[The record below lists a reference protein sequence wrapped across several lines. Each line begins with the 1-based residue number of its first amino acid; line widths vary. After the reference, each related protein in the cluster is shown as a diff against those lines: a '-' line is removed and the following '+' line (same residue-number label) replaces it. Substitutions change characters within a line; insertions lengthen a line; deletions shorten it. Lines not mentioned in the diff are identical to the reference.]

1 MIVNRSR
8 DLQGGNVKHLGNSCR
23 RSLIVGAGAAVVV
36 FSLGAPLLAAAP
48 RPQATANEGTTV
60 ERVAKGTTTTDKK
73 ITTQKQT
80 DKVVTTKVEKT
91 KGTVTSAST
100 KTSTSTKTIPGG
112 KVTTVTQVTIGRKFT
127 TTETTVTTERTVS
140 EKCPAM
146 RGVTDTEI
154 KIGTSQP
161 LSGSAASIGKSHLT
175 AQEAFVERLNAR
187 GGIWGRKVKLVV
199 QDDGF
204 VPERAVAN
212 AQFLIDRE
220 QVAAIWGNVGTAPTV
235 ASMVVTEASKV
246 PLLFPYALDRTIT
259 APVKPYTFSMATPA
273 FNQNVAL
280 SNLMTKTDPFKGKKI
295 GVMVINSPDGIQTLD
310 GFKAGASVSQIVL
323 DNTYERNSVT
333 FKSQLLAFKAAGAE
347 VVYVGVNDTQ
357 FAKILVEANEIG
369 YKPIFFGSTGVVTTQ
384 SIALSAGQAEG
395 AYSLVFTAPLDSNAR
410 GIGEMNKAV
419 KRFRPN
425 DAVGTFSVHGWA
437 TGLILQEALL
447 NAGPCITSDTIKNAL
462 EKLRNFDPAGL
473 TGAVTFTKTNHLG
486 NVSVILQKVQGGK
499 WVTVGKFIK

>member
-1 MIVNRSR
+1 MNHWRKSR
-8 DLQGGNVKHLGNSCR
+8 W
-23 RSLIVGAGAAVVV
+23 RSLVVGTGAALVA
-36 FSLGAPLLAAAP
+36 FGLGASSLSAAP
-48 RPQATANEGTTV
+48 RPQATEKEGTTV
-60 ERVAKGTTTTDKK
+60 DRVAKGTTSTDKK
-73 ITTQKQT
+73 VTTQKQT
-80 DKVVTTKVEKT
+80 DRVVTTKVEKT
-91 KGTVTSAST
+91 KGNVASAST
-100 KTSTSTKTIPGG
+100 KSSTSTKTIPGG
-112 KVTTVTQVTIGRKFT
+112 KVTTVTKVTTGPKFT

-175 AQEAFVERLNAR
+175 AQEAFVERVNAR
-187 GGIWGRKVKLVV
+187 GGIWGRKLKLVT

-220 QVAAIWGNVGTAPTV
+220 QVALIWGNVGTAPSV
-235 ASMVVTEASKV
+235 ASMVVTEAAKV
-246 PLLFPYALDRTIT
+246 PFLFPYALDRTIT

-273 FNQNVAL
+273 YDQNVAL

-310 GFKAGASVSQIVL
+310 GFKAGASASQIVL
-323 DNTYERNSVT
+323 NNTYERNSVT

-347 VVYVGVNDTQ
+347 IVYTGVNDTQ
-357 FAKILVEANEIG
+357 FAKVLVEADEIG
-369 YKPIFFGSTGVVTTQ
+369 YKPIFFGSTGVVSTQ
-384 SIALSAGQAEG
+384 SIALSAGKAEG
-395 AYSLVFTAPLDSNAR
+395 AYSLVFTAPLDSDAR
-410 GIGEMNKAV
+410 GIGEMNAAV
-419 KRFRPN
+419 KKFRPN

-437 TGLILQEALL
+437 TGLILQEVLL
-447 NAGPCITSDTIKNAL
+447 NAGPCITSDTIKTAL
-462 EKLRNFDPAGL
+462 EKLKNFDPDGL

-486 NVSVILQKVQGGK
+486 NVSVVLQKVQGGK
-499 WVTVGKFIK
+499 WITVGKFIK

>member
-1 MIVNRSR
+1 MNHSR
-8 DLQGGNVKHLGNSCR
+8 KSR
-23 RSLIVGAGAAVVV
+23 WRSLVVGTGAALVA
-36 FSLGAPLLAAAP
+36 FGLGASSLSAAP
-48 RPQATANEGTTV
+48 RPQATEKEGTTV
-60 ERVAKGTTTTDKK
+60 DRVAKGTTSTDKK
-73 ITTQKQT
+73 VTTQKQT
-80 DKVVTTKVEKT
+80 DRVVTTKVEKT
-91 KGTVTSAST
+91 KGNVASAST
-100 KTSTSTKTIPGG
+100 KSSTSTKTIPGG
-112 KVTTVTQVTIGRKFT
+112 KVTTVTKVTTGPKFT

-187 GGIWGRKVKLVV
+187 GGIWGRKVKLVT

-220 QVAAIWGNVGTAPTV
+220 QVALIWGNVGTAPSV
-235 ASMVVTEASKV
+235 ASMVVTEAAKV
-246 PLLFPYALDRTIT
+246 PFLFPYALDRTIT

-273 FNQNVAL
+273 YDQNVAL

-310 GFKAGASVSQIVL
+310 GFKAGASASQIVL
-323 DNTYERNSVT
+323 NNTYERNSVT

-347 VVYVGVNDTQ
+347 IVYTGVNDTQ
-357 FAKILVEANEIG
+357 FAKVLVEADEIG
-369 YKPIFFGSTGVVTTQ
+369 YKPIFFGSTGVVSTQ
-384 SIALSAGQAEG
+384 SIALSAGKAEG
-395 AYSLVFTAPLDSNAR
+395 AYSLVFTAPLDSDAR
-410 GIGEMNKAV
+410 GIGEMNAAV
-419 KRFRPN
+419 KKFRPN

-437 TGLILQEALL
+437 TGLILQEVLL
-447 NAGPCITSDTIKNAL
+447 NAGPCITSDTIKTAL
-462 EKLRNFDPAGL
+462 EKLKNFDPDGL

-486 NVSVILQKVQGGK
+486 NVSVVLQKVQGGK
-499 WVTVGKFIK
+499 WITVGKFIK

>member
-1 MIVNRSR
+1 M
-8 DLQGGNVKHLGNSCR
+8 KHLDKSR
-23 RSLIVGAGAAVVV
+23 RGSLVVGVGVAVVALC
-36 FSLGAPLLAAAP
+36 LGASTLSAAP
-48 RPQATANEGTTV
+48 RPQATEKEGTTV
-60 ERVAKGTTTTDKK
+60 ERVAKGTTKTDKK
-73 ITTQKQT
+73 ITTQKQS

-91 KGTVTSAST
+91 KGIVASVST
-100 KTSTSTKTIPGG
+100 KSSTSTKSVPGG
-112 KVTTVTQVTIGRKFT
+112 KVTTMTKVTTGPKLT

-187 GGIWGRKVKLVV
+187 GGIWGRKVKLVS

-212 AQFLIDRE
+212 MQYLIDRE
-220 QVAAIWGNVGTAPTV
+220 NVAAIWGNVGTAPSV
-235 ASMVVTEASKV
+235 ASLVVSEAAKV
-246 PLLFPYALDRTIT
+246 PFLFPYALDRTIT
-259 APVKPYTFSMATPA
+259 TPVKPYTFSMATPA
-273 FNQNVAL
+273 YNQNVTL
-280 SNLMTKTDPFKGKKI
+280 SNLMAKTDPFKGKKI

-310 GFKAGASVSQIVL
+310 GFKAGASASQITL

-333 FKSQLLAFKAAGAE
+333 FKSQLLAFKAANAE

-369 YKPIFFGSTGVVTTQ
+369 YKPIFFGSTGVVSTQ
-384 SIALSAGQAEG
+384 SIALSAGLAEG
-395 AYSLVFTAPLDSNAR
+395 AYSLVFTAPLDSGAR
-410 GIGEMNKAV
+410 GIGEMNAAV
-419 KRFRPN
+419 KKFRPN

-447 NAGPCITSDTIKNAL
+447 NAGPCITSDTIKNVL
-462 EKLRNFDPAGL
+462 EKTKNFDPAGL
-473 TGAVTFTKTNHLG
+473 TGLVTFTKTNHLG
-486 NVSVILQKVQGGK
+486 NLSVILQKVEAGK
-499 WVTVGKFIK
+499 WVTVGKFVK

>member
-1 MIVNRSR
+1 MNHSR
-8 DLQGGNVKHLGNSCR
+8 KSR
-23 RSLIVGAGAAVVV
+23 WRSLAVGTGAALVA
-36 FSLGAPLLAAAP
+36 FGLGASSLSAAP
-48 RPQATANEGTTV
+48 RPQATEKEGTTV
-60 ERVAKGTTTTDKK
+60 ERTAKGTTSTDKK
-73 ITTQKQT
+73 SKLTTQKQT

-91 KGTVTSAST
+91 KGTVASAST
-100 KTSTSTKTIPGG
+100 KSSTSTKTIPGG
-112 KVTTVTQVTIGRKFT
+112 KVTTVTKVTTGPKFT

-187 GGIWGRKVKLVV
+187 GGVWGRKVKLVT

-212 AQFLIDRE
+212 TQFLIDRE
-220 QVAAIWGNVGTAPTV
+220 QVAAIWGNVGTAPSV
-235 ASMVVTEASKV
+235 ASMVITEAAKV
-246 PLLFPYALDRTIT
+246 PFLFPYSLARGMTTPLQ
-259 APVKPYTFSMATPA
+259 PYTFSMATPA
-273 FNQNVAL
+273 YNQNVAL
-280 SNLMTKTDPFKGKKI
+280 SNLMSKSDPFKGKKV
-295 GVMVINSPDGIQTLD
+295 GLMVINSPDGIETAD
-310 GFKAGASVSQIVL
+310 GFKAGAARAQLVL
-323 DNTYERNSVT
+323 ENTYERNSVT

-347 VVYVGVNDTQ
+347 VVYTGVNDTQ

-369 YKPIFFGSTGVVTTQ
+369 FKPIFFGSTGVVSTQ
-384 SIALSAGQAEG
+384 AIALSAGQAEG
-395 AYSLVFTAPLDSNAR
+395 AYSLVFTAPLDSDAR
-410 GIGEMNKAV
+410 GIGEMNAAV
-419 KRFRPN
+419 KKFRPN

-437 TGLILQEALL
+437 TGLIMQEALL
-447 NAGPCITSDTIKNAL
+447 NAGPCITSDTIKTAL
-462 EKLRNFDPAGL
+462 EKMKNFDPSGL
-473 TGAVTFTKTNHLG
+473 TGAVTFSKTNHLG

>member
-1 MIVNRSR
+1 
-8 DLQGGNVKHLGNSCR
+8 
-23 RSLIVGAGAAVVV
+23 
-36 FSLGAPLLAAAP
+36 
-48 RPQATANEGTTV
+48 
-60 ERVAKGTTTTDKK
+60 
-73 ITTQKQT
+73 
-80 DKVVTTKVEKT
+80 
-91 KGTVTSAST
+91 
-100 KTSTSTKTIPGG
+100 
-112 KVTTVTQVTIGRKFT
+112 
-127 TTETTVTTERTVS
+127 
-140 EKCPAM
+140 M

-187 GGIWGRKVKLVV
+187 GGIWGRKVKLVT

-212 AQFLIDRE
+212 TQFLIDRE
-220 QVAAIWGNVGTAPTV
+220 QVAAIWGNVGTAPAV
-235 ASMVVTEASKV
+235 ASMVVTEAAKV
-246 PLLFPYALDRTIT
+246 PFLFPYALDRTVT

-273 FNQNVAL
+273 YNQNVAL

-310 GFKAGASVSQIVL
+310 GFKAGASASQIVL

-347 VVYVGVNDTQ
+347 VVYTGVNDTQ
-357 FAKILVEANEIG
+357 FAKVLVEADEIG
-369 YKPIFFGSTGVVTTQ
+369 FKPIFFGSTGVVSTQ
-384 SIALSAGQAEG
+384 SIALSAGKAEG
-395 AYSLVFTAPLDSNAR
+395 AYSLVFTAPLDSDAR
-410 GIGEMNKAV
+410 GIGEMNAAV
-419 KRFRPN
+419 KKFRPN

-447 NAGPCITSDTIKNAL
+447 NAGPCITSDTIKTAL
-462 EKLRNFDPAGL
+462 EKLKNFDPAGL

>member
-1 MIVNRSR
+1 MNHSR
-8 DLQGGNVKHLGNSCR
+8 KSR
-23 RSLIVGAGAAVVV
+23 WRSLVVGTGAALVA
-36 FSLGAPLLAAAP
+36 FGLGASSLSAAP
-48 RPQATANEGTTV
+48 RPQATEKEGTTV
-60 ERVAKGTTTTDKK
+60 DRVAKGTTSTDKK
-73 ITTQKQT
+73 VTTQKQS
-80 DKVVTTKVEKT
+80 DRVVTTKVEKT
-91 KGTVTSAST
+91 KGNVASAST
-100 KTSTSTKTIPGG
+100 KSSTSTKTIPGG
-112 KVTTVTQVTIGRKFT
+112 KVTTVTKVTTGPKFT

-175 AQEAFVERLNAR
+175 AQEAFVERVNAR
-187 GGIWGRKVKLVV
+187 GGIWGRKLKLVT

-220 QVAAIWGNVGTAPTV
+220 QVALIWGNVGTAPSV
-235 ASMVVTEASKV
+235 ASMVVTEAAKV
-246 PLLFPYALDRTIT
+246 PFLFPYALDRTIT

-273 FNQNVAL
+273 YDQNVAL

-310 GFKAGASVSQIVL
+310 GFKAGASASQIVL
-323 DNTYERNSVT
+323 NNTYERNSVT

-347 VVYVGVNDTQ
+347 IVYTGVNDTQ
-357 FAKILVEANEIG
+357 FAKVLVEADEIG
-369 YKPIFFGSTGVVTTQ
+369 YKPIFFGSTGVVSTQ
-384 SIALSAGQAEG
+384 SIALSAGKAEG
-395 AYSLVFTAPLDSNAR
+395 AYSLVFTAPLDSDAR
-410 GIGEMNKAV
+410 GIGEMNAAV
-419 KRFRPN
+419 KKFRPN

-437 TGLILQEALL
+437 TGLILQEVLL
-447 NAGPCITSDTIKNAL
+447 NAGPCITSDTIKTAL
-462 EKLRNFDPAGL
+462 EKLKNFDPDGL

-486 NVSVILQKVQGGK
+486 NVSVVLQKVQGGK
-499 WVTVGKFIK
+499 WITVGKFIK

>member
-1 MIVNRSR
+1 MNHSR
-8 DLQGGNVKHLGNSCR
+8 KSR
-23 RSLIVGAGAAVVV
+23 WRSLVVGTGAALVA
-36 FSLGAPLLAAAP
+36 FGLGASSLSAAP
-48 RPQATANEGTTV
+48 RPQATEKEGTTV
-60 ERVAKGTTTTDKK
+60 DRVAKGTTSTDKK
-73 ITTQKQT
+73 VTTQKQT
-80 DKVVTTKVEKT
+80 DRVVTTKVEKT
-91 KGTVTSAST
+91 KGNVASAST
-100 KTSTSTKTIPGG
+100 KSSTSTKTIPGG
-112 KVTTVTQVTIGRKFT
+112 KVTTVTKVTTGPKFT

-175 AQEAFVERLNAR
+175 AQEAFVERVNAR
-187 GGIWGRKVKLVV
+187 GGIWGRKLKLVT

-220 QVAAIWGNVGTAPTV
+220 QVALIWGNVGTAPSV
-235 ASMVVTEASKV
+235 ASMVVTEAAKV
-246 PLLFPYALDRTIT
+246 PFLFPYALDRTIT

-273 FNQNVAL
+273 YDQNVAL

-310 GFKAGASVSQIVL
+310 GFKAGASASQIVL
-323 DNTYERNSVT
+323 NNTYERNSVT

-347 VVYVGVNDTQ
+347 IVYTGVNDTQ
-357 FAKILVEANEIG
+357 FAKVLVEADEIG
-369 YKPIFFGSTGVVTTQ
+369 YKPIFFGSTGVVSTQ
-384 SIALSAGQAEG
+384 SIALSAGKAEG
-395 AYSLVFTAPLDSNAR
+395 AYSLVFTAPLDSDAR
-410 GIGEMNKAV
+410 GIGEMNAAV
-419 KRFRPN
+419 KKFRPN

-437 TGLILQEALL
+437 TGLILQEVLL
-447 NAGPCITSDTIKNAL
+447 NAGPCITADTIKTAL
-462 EKLRNFDPAGL
+462 EKLKNFDPDGL

-486 NVSVILQKVQGGK
+486 NVSVVLQKVQGGK
-499 WVTVGKFIK
+499 WITVGKFIK

>member
-1 MIVNRSR
+1 MNHSR
-8 DLQGGNVKHLGNSCR
+8 KSR
-23 RSLIVGAGAAVVV
+23 WRSLVVGTGAALVA
-36 FSLGAPLLAAAP
+36 FGLGASSLSAAP
-48 RPQATANEGTTV
+48 RPQATEKEGTTV
-60 ERVAKGTTTTDKK
+60 DRVAKGTTSTDKK
-73 ITTQKQT
+73 VTTQKQT
-80 DKVVTTKVEKT
+80 DRVVTTKVEKT
-91 KGTVTSAST
+91 KGNVASAST
-100 KTSTSTKTIPGG
+100 KSSTSTKTIPGG
-112 KVTTVTQVTIGRKFT
+112 KVTTVTKVTTGPKFT

-175 AQEAFVERLNAR
+175 AQEAFVERVNAR
-187 GGIWGRKVKLVV
+187 GGIWGRKLKLVT

-220 QVAAIWGNVGTAPTV
+220 QVALIWGNVGTAPSV
-235 ASMVVTEASKV
+235 ASMVVTEAAKV
-246 PLLFPYALDRTIT
+246 PFLFPYALDRTIT

-273 FNQNVAL
+273 YDQNVAL

-310 GFKAGASVSQIVL
+310 GFKAGASASQIVL
-323 DNTYERNSVT
+323 NNTYERNSVT

-347 VVYVGVNDTQ
+347 IVYTGVNDTQ
-357 FAKILVEANEIG
+357 FAKVLVEADEIG
-369 YKPIFFGSTGVVTTQ
+369 YKPIFFGSTGVVSTQ
-384 SIALSAGQAEG
+384 SIALSAGKAEG
-395 AYSLVFTAPLDSNAR
+395 AYSLVFTAPLDSDAR
-410 GIGEMNKAV
+410 GIGEMNAAV
-419 KRFRPN
+419 KKFRPN

-437 TGLILQEALL
+437 TGLILQEVLL
-447 NAGPCITSDTIKNAL
+447 NAGPCITSDTIKTAL
-462 EKLRNFDPAGL
+462 EKLKNFDPDGL

-486 NVSVILQKVQGGK
+486 NVSVVLQKVQGGK
-499 WVTVGKFIK
+499 WITVGKFIK